1 MNETYPWLELLIQQ
15 RWAALGTIH
24 DEGGP
29 YVSSVA
35 YALLAGPQ
43 PGLLMHL
50 SQLAAHTGYL
60 QKRPTCSLLI
70 AQPDDGTE
78 DPQTLPRFTLVGTAT
93 QIDRESG
100 EFANAARYYIT
111 HFPHSE
117 MRFGLADFHLFH
129 FTPEKGNF
137 VGGFGVAGRIP
148 GEKIVRAFQQSSFT

>member
-1 MNETYPWLELLIQQ
+1 MNETYPWMELLTQQ

-35 YALLAGPQ
+35 YALASGPK

-60 QKRPTCSLLI
+60 QKRPACSLLI
-70 AQPDDGTE
+70 SKPDPGTE

-93 QIDRESG
+93 QIPRDSS
-100 EFANAARYYIT
+100 EFAEAAHCYIGR
-111 HFPHSE
+111 FPHSE
-117 MRFGLADFHLFH
+117 MRFSLGDFHLFH

-137 VGGFGVAGRIP
+137 VGGFGAAGRIP
-148 GEKIVRAFQQSSFT
+148 GEKIIRALQETSFT